1 MKGALRLPQLSATGS
16 FTAADQGG
24 DPGAQQFAQVRRQ
37 RMEIKE
43 AEASEI
49 YKAEYGGEPL
59 EGEEKERGG
68 KLVSTEGLL

>member
-1 MKGALRLPQLSATGS
+1 
-16 FTAADQGG
+16 
-24 DPGAQQFAQVRRQ
+24 
-37 RMEIKE
+37 MEIKE

>member
-1 MKGALRLPQLSATGS
+1 
-16 FTAADQGG
+16 
-24 DPGAQQFAQVRRQ
+24 
-37 RMEIKE
+37 MEIKE

-49 YKAEYGGEPL
+49 YKAEYGGETL